1 MDATVKDAQSIRS
14 RFPHQLLLA
23 LTEDTVL
30 EALEKRFTEGEV
42 LTDITLLQLQP
53 STGLIPLCFTFAPS
67 ASIQLAWTSILVHV
81 DHRCRVTLADDEFVP
96 ARPNPVSGDV
106 PATRTAPLA
115 LAPRERRRR
124 RPDTSLVRERQRLG
138 RELLVHHGLLSQVKV
153 SELKPTDNVYFDT
166 DCVVETDVYVDS
178 PYTVIVKDENGNVVD
193 QFEDHTQ
200 DPSKEEQTILDD
212 SGQMMV
218 GDLADQFG
226 HF

>member
-1 MDATVKDAQSIRS
+1 M
-14 RFPHQLLLA
+14 P
-23 LTEDTVL
+23 
-30 EALEKRFTEGEV
+30 
-42 LTDITLLQLQP
+42 
-53 STGLIPLCFTFAPS
+53 
-67 ASIQLAWTSILVHV
+67 
-81 DHRCRVTLADDEFVP
+81 
-96 ARPNPVSGDV
+96 
-106 PATRTAPLA
+106 
-115 LAPRERRRR
+115 
-124 RPDTSLVRERQRLG
+124 
-138 RELLVHHGLLSQVKV
+138 HGLLSQVKV